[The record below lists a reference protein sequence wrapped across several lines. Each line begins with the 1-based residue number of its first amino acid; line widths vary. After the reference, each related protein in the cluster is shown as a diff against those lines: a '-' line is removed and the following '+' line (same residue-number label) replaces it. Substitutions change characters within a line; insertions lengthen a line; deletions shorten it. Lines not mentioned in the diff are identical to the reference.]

1 MRKHNT
7 NNNTSSLKRM
17 RKLKSSKNGNRLIKG
32 KSNGIARVLI
42 AINAKLTP

>member
-7 NNNTSSLKRM
+7 NNNTSNLKRM
-17 RKLKSSKNGNRLIKG
+17 RKLNSSKNGSRLIQG

-42 AINAKLTP
+42 AINAKLIP